1 MITDKVDLE
10 YGIVVVNKDDK
21 FKGYLA
27 KNYYDTYCLNELST
41 SLKFL
46 TEEAVTNFI
55 HYNYNFFSNL
65 IEEGDRLIVIPMAKS
80 NKTIR
85 RSMRFA

>member
-21 FKGYLA
+21 FKGFLA
-27 KNYYDTYCLNELST
+27 KNYCDTYCLNELST

-46 TEEAVTNFI
+46 TEEAVMNFI
-55 HYNYNFFSNL
+55 HYNYSFFGNL

>member
-1 MITDKVDLE
+1 MITDKVNLE
-10 YGIVVVNKDDK
+10 YSIVVVDKDDK

-27 KNYYDTYCLNELST
+27 KNYYDVYCLNELST

-55 HYNYNFFSNL
+55 HYNYSFFGNL
-65 IEEGDRLIVIPMAKS
+65 MEEGDRLIVIPMAKS

>member
-1 MITDKVDLE
+1 MITDKIDHE
-10 YGIVVVNKDDK
+10 YGIVVVDKDDK

-27 KNYYDTYCLNELST
+27 KNYYDAYCLNELNT

-55 HYNYNFFSNL
+55 HYNYSFFANL
-65 IEEGDRLIVIPMAKS
+65 IEEEDRLIIIPMAKS
-80 NKTIR
+80 NKAIKVD
-85 RSMRFA
+85 FHD

>member
-21 FKGYLA
+21 FKGYLS
-27 KNYYDTYCLNELST
+27 KNYYDAYCLNELNT

-55 HYNYNFFSNL
+55 HYNYSFFGNL
-65 IEEGDRLIVIPMAKS
+65 IEEEDRLIIIPMAKS
-80 NKTIR
+80 NKAIKVDFT
-85 RSMRFA
+85 

>member
-21 FKGYLA
+21 FKGFLA
-27 KNYYDTYCLNELST
+27 KNYCDTYCLNELST

-46 TEEAVTNFI
+46 TEEAVMNFI
-55 HYNYNFFSNL
+55 HYNYSFFGNL
-65 IEEGDRLIVIPMAKS
+65 MEEGDRLIVIPMAKS
-80 NKTIR
+80 NKTIK

>member
-27 KNYYDTYCLNELST
+27 KNYYCLNELST

-55 HYNYNFFSNL
+55 HYNYSFFGNL

>member
-1 MITDKVDLE
+1 MITDKVDRE

-21 FKGYLA
+21 FKGFLA
-27 KNYYDTYCLNELST
+27 KNYYDAYCLNELST

-55 HYNYNFFSNL
+55 HYNYSFFGNL
-65 IEEGDRLIVIPMAKS
+65 LEEGDRLIIIPMAKS
-80 NKTIR
+80 NNSVKV
-85 RSMRFA
+85 RFA

>member
-1 MITDKVDLE
+1 MITDKVNLE
-10 YGIVVVNKDDK
+10 YGIVIVGKDDK
-21 FKGYLA
+21 FKGFLA
-27 KNYYDTYCLNELST
+27 KNYCDTYCLNELST

-46 TEEAVTNFI
+46 TEEAVMNFI
-55 HYNYNFFSNL
+55 HYNYSFFGNL

>member
-21 FKGYLA
+21 FKGFLA
-27 KNYYDTYCLNELST
+27 KNYCDTYCLNELST

-46 TEEAVTNFI
+46 TEEAVMNFI
-55 HYNYNFFSNL
+55 HYNYSFFGNL
-65 IEEGDRLIVIPMAKS
+65 MEEGDRLIVIPMAKS

-85 RSMRFA
+85 GSMRFA